1 MSKFLLQAQ
10 KLVFDTLNGNVSAG
24 VYDDVPDQ
32 PPGKPEQDMPYVVIT
47 GDVADSWDTDSWVGE
62 RCTIELHVWSAYQGK
77 KECKEIMAEIYA
89 LLHRQSLSAH
99 VRFIP
104 VGSTELLT
112 SSGDTFTVLLEV
124 SVVDCLQTFST
135 IPNVGAS
142 NYVHGI
148 CRYQLTITEV

>member
-10 KLVFDTLNGNVSAG
+10 KIVFDALNGNVFAG

-47 GDVADSWDTDSWVGE
+47 GDVADPWDTDSFVGE

-77 KECKEIMAEIYA
+77 KECKEIMAEIYD
-89 LLHRQSLSAH
+89 LLHRQ
-99 VRFIP
+99 
-104 VGSTELLT
+104 TLT
-112 SSGDTFTVLLEV
+112 LAGVA
-124 SVVDCLQTFST
+124 VVDCLQTFST